1 MNKAEFYKANVG
13 LVHTVS
19 RKGYTRLVKAR
30 VTIDYEDVFQEM
42 SMVFLKAC
50 DGFDESRGF
59 KFSTYF
65 FMAAYN
71 RLNNWA
77 QALIDDRMRYTSVD
91 EMNDTGENYSL
102 EEVLWQDHDTP
113 EGHYAVTQMIE
124 HIAKTLSPLA
134 SLILTWTISPPKQ
147 IVAEID
153 KARINAEFGR
163 TLGYNTRSMVQLSPR
178 YVANFLRMISDASQY
193 EINSALKEIDKLKY
207 SDMKQFAGA

>member
-91 EMNDTGENYSL
+91 EMIWAGQRIG
-102 EEVLWQDHDTP
+102 EEVTRLR
-113 EGHYAVTQMIE
+113 E
-124 HIAKTLSPLA
+124 LA
-134 SLILTWTISPPKQ
+134 L
-147 IVAEID
+147 E
-153 KARINAEFGR
+153 
-163 TLGYNTRSMVQLSPR
+163 
-178 YVANFLRMISDASQY
+178 
-193 EINSALKEIDKLKY
+193 
-207 SDMKQFAGA
+207 